1 THPQFINEPTSR
13 LVKVSEVRAVFR
25 CEASP
30 PGTEIRWLQ
39 NGHPVSQNKWIK
51 VSGKKLT
58 ILLGKM
64 ENISRQTSHFDLH
77 NDLYFQCEIRY
88 KGKVLVS
95 APAKLILATLRPFPP
110 FSLDIHISAIAG
122 NTAVIPCD
130 PPDSIPTVITE
141 FFFNSSVI
149 ARSTD
154 RKHLMLSGDLQIFNV
169 THEDAGEYV
178 CVAYNPF
185 LAEKVTS
192 EKKIIL
198 HVKDPREPKPVV
210 IIKSPLNKVSA
221 SLGRNI
227 TLECSA
233 VGYPTP
239 TITWKKLHGKLPQG
253 RFQQFGGNLHLIGV
267 MHGDEGTYHCEAE
280 NSGGKEARSTD
291 LEIQET
297 PKILKPLKN
306 VNLEAGNNLTLNC
319 PVRGH
324 PKPILK
330 WLHNGKE
337 IISDAKKSHLIV
349 PNIGVKHAGVYQC
362 FASNA
367 LGTAYDSAVVTVT
380 SGNSSDDENDYEDYD
395 STVAPSHDEVFT
407 SHDQD
412 VEGGDMLE
420 NGKEKS
426 TSIPRPH
433 GKKRTKK
440 KKHSKG
446 VKLIPPS
453 KPEISRLSNTSV
465 MVRWSVGHGGLP
477 INFVKVQYKEV
488 GKRKSDWMT
497 IDEDIAA
504 HIHSYAVTNLRTG
517 GAYRFRIAAV
527 YSNHDNKA
535 GPISVKFV
543 LHKDPPIEKPSIGPI
558 ITYAEAVSPSAI
570 ALHWDYKEVDSI
582 TVEGFFIHYRATHT
596 AGKYLKVTVLGA
608 NTRSHIISHLLP
620 DVGYDIKMQCFNI
633 AGTSEF
639 SNIYTT
645 KTK

>member
-1 THPQFINEPTSR
+1 
-13 LVKVSEVRAVFR
+13 
-25 CEASP
+25 
-30 PGTEIRWLQ
+30 
-39 NGHPVSQNKWIK
+39 
-51 VSGKKLT
+51 
-58 ILLGKM
+58 
-64 ENISRQTSHFDLH
+64 
-77 NDLYFQCEIRY
+77 
-88 KGKVLVS
+88 
-95 APAKLILATLRPFPP
+95 
-110 FSLDIHISAIAG
+110 
-122 NTAVIPCD
+122 
-130 PPDSIPTVITE
+130 
-141 FFFNSSVI
+141 
-149 ARSTD
+149 
-154 RKHLMLSGDLQIFNV
+154 
-169 THEDAGEYV
+169 
-178 CVAYNPF
+178 
-185 LAEKVTS
+185 
-192 EKKIIL
+192 
-198 HVKDPREPKPVV
+198 
-210 IIKSPLNKVSA
+210 
-221 SLGRNI
+221 
-227 TLECSA
+227 
-233 VGYPTP
+233 
-239 TITWKKLHGKLPQG
+239 
-253 RFQQFGGNLHLIGV
+253 
-267 MHGDEGTYHCEAE
+267 
-280 NSGGKEARSTD
+280 
-291 LEIQET
+291 
-297 PKILKPLKN
+297 
-306 VNLEAGNNLTLNC
+306 
-319 PVRGH
+319 
-324 PKPILK
+324 
-330 WLHNGKE
+330 
-337 IISDAKKSHLIV
+337 SHLIV

-426 TSIPRPH
+426 TSIPKPH
-433 GKKRTKK
+433 GKKRSKK

-570 ALHWDYKEVDSI
+570 ALHWDVSNTSEIVLHWDYKEVDSI

-645 KTK
+645 KTKGKIEVLLICFALVGKVFRRGCLWCFWV